1 MNRTLKIIGL
11 AVDILII
18 AGVIWVLTH
27 GSEVGHFLG
36 RYFDSVFIGLID
48 EIDAC
53 PCETELRTWPNTNR
67 TKQ

>member
-1 MNRTLKIIGL
+1 MNRIFKLIGL

-53 PCETELRTWPNTNR
+53 PCETELKTFPNKSR
-67 TKQ
+67 AR